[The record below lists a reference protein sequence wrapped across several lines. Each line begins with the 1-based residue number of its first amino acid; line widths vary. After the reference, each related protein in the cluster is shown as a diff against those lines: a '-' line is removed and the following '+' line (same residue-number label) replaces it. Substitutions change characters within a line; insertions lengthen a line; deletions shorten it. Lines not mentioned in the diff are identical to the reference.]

1 MRSVQQH
8 LLPSLMLTAGLLFV
22 GIAHAQSEQPIT
34 MGESVDVYLVNV
46 EVRVTTKDGEPLSGL
61 TRADF
66 TLKENGK
73 KVDISNFSE
82 IPPRPRE
89 AIETSATTAA
99 DDTGEPEALEP
110 PATVVY
116 VIDESSTT
124 LADRRIAFDQ
134 LMKLLQGK
142 IGQGK
147 IGQGQIH
154 TAIAVYDNSLKI
166 VAQPTTQQQ
175 VLVDAV
181 AGVADTKASGLRR
194 RIEQD
199 RLLAEVA
206 ARTSE
211 IREQARA
218 DLIPVEEAVRKLNQL
233 NREVQMEATRRRDQ
247 NRDRFAALGSLI
259 DALAQRPGRKAL
271 VMLTDGITLQPGQAA
286 LDVVQD
292 ALWEV
297 STLRGTSASGGSIDA
312 RSAALGALSDQG
324 APPPRRRRAKKA
336 KADDLMAVAAL
347 AANAGVSFYPWK
359 PRVGLGQADASFLG
373 PAGLELSPGILNER
387 ESSLVD
393 GIKILAD
400 ETGGKAVVG
409 GKLEGLVQDAIDDF
423 TGYYSLGFSPKHGA
437 DDQIHKL
444 KVRVKRRGVKVWHPK
459 SYVARS
465 LP

>member
-1 MRSVQQH
+1 MRSVQPQ
-8 LLPSLMLTAGLLFV
+8 LLPSLLLTAGLCFAGV
-22 GIAHAQSEQPIT
+22 AHAQSEEPIIL
-34 MGESVDVYLVNV
+34 GESVDVYLVNV
-46 EVRVTTKDGEPLSGL
+46 EVRVTTKDGEPVSGL

-73 KVDISNFSE
+73 KVDISNFIE
-82 IPPRPRE
+82 IPPRPGE
-89 AIETSATTAA
+89 AIEAQSSTNL
-99 DDTGEPEALEP
+99 DDTGEPTASEP
-110 PATVVY
+110 AATVIY

-134 LMKLLQGK
+134 LMRLLEGKL
-142 IGQGK
+142 GQGRGK
-147 IGQGQIH
+147 KIH

-175 VLVDAV
+175 VLLDAV
-181 AGVADTKASGLRR
+181 ADVADTKASGLRR

-206 ARTSE
+206 ARTGE
-211 IREQARA
+211 IREEARG

-233 NREVQMEATRRRDQ
+233 NREVQMEADRRRDQ

-286 LDVVQD
+286 LDIVQD

-297 STLRGTSASGGSIDA
+297 STLRGTAASGASIDA

-373 PAGLELSPGILNER
+373 PAALELSPGILNER

-444 KVRVKRRGVKVWHPK
+444 KVRVKRRGVEVWHPK